1 MLSMYRPLEAQGA
14 LEYVSGSP
22 LMGTFFEV
30 GEPLEVVDLAE
41 GNVNLVFRVRSARRA
56 RSVVVK
62 QALTHARRYPEF
74 KMPLERARLEHAIL
88 TEQARHS
95 PERVPAVHLHD
106 PVMFLNVL
114 EDLDRHEILRGAL
127 LRQASYPDFGAHM
140 GVFLARTL
148 FYTSDLYL
156 GSADKKARVAAL
168 TNPVLCK
175 VTEDLVFT
183 QPFRD
188 DPGNDFAPALRG
200 IAETLWRDRE
210 ALAEVARLKLAF
222 LTRAEALIHG
232 DLHTGSI
239 MVNQRDTRVID
250 PEFGCWGPMSF
261 DIGQVIGNLAMSH
274 VSQAAHAP
282 DAVARTSHRA
292 WLVES
297 IRTVWRDFAVELERL
312 WRADGNGEFDPATFA
327 APFLADLL
335 RDSVG
340 MAACEIVRRVLGLA
354 HVADF
359 ATIGDPALKAACE
372 TRALTIAVDWL
383 HRCRGGLA
391 SIDEPVQALI
401 EAA

>member
-1 MLSMYRPLEAQGA
+1 MYRPLEAEGA
-14 LEYVSGSP
+14 LAYVGASP
-22 LMGTFFEV
+22 LMGSFFEA

-41 GNVNLVFRVRSARRA
+41 GNVNLVFRVRSSRRA
-56 RSVVVK
+56 RSVIVK

-74 KMPLERARLEHAIL
+74 KMPLERSHLEHAIL
-88 TEQARHS
+88 TEQARHC
-95 PERVPAVHLHD
+95 PERVPAILLHD
-106 PVMFLNVL
+106 AAMFINVL
-114 EDLDRHEILRGAL
+114 EDLDQHEILRGAL
-127 LRQASYPDFGAHM
+127 LRQATYPDLGAHM
-140 GVFLARTL
+140 GTFLARTL
-148 FYTSDLYL
+148 FHTSDLYL

-168 TNPVLCK
+168 TNPVLSK

-200 IAETLWRDRE
+200 IAETLWRDRDVGAE
-210 ALAEVARLKLAF
+210 AARLKLAF

-239 MVNQRDTRVID
+239 MVHARDTRVID

-274 VSQAAHAP
+274 VAQAAHAP
-282 DAVARTSHRA
+282 DATVRASHRA
-292 WLVES
+292 WLVLT
-297 IRTVWRDFAVELERL
+297 IRTVWQDFAAELERL
-312 WRADGNGEFDPATFA
+312 WRTDGNGELDASSFA

-335 RDSVG
+335 RDSIG
-340 MAACEIVRRVLGLA
+340 MAACEIVRRILGLA

-359 ATIGDPALKAACE
+359 AAIADPELKAACE
-372 TRALTIAVDWL
+372 ARALTVAIDWL

-391 SIDEPVQALI
+391 SIDEPVQSLI
-401 EAA
+401 EAGAA

>member
-1 MLSMYRPLEAQGA
+1 MYRPLEAQDA
-14 LEYVSGSP
+14 LAYVAASP
-22 LMGTFFEV
+22 LMGTFFDA
-30 GEPLEVVDLAE
+30 GEPLEVADLAE
-41 GNVNLVFRVRSARRA
+41 GNVNLVFRVRSTRRA
-56 RSVVVK
+56 RSVIVK

-74 KMPLERARLEHAIL
+74 AMPLARSHLEFTIL

-95 PERVPAVHLHD
+95 PGRVPAIHLHD
-106 PVMFLNVL
+106 AAMFINVL
-114 EDLDRHEILRGAL
+114 EDLDRHEILRGTL
-127 LRQASYPDFGAHM
+127 LRQASYPHLGAHM
-140 GVFLARTL
+140 GGFLARTL

-188 DPGNDFAPALRG
+188 DPGNDFGPALRA
-200 IAETLWRDRE
+200 IAETIWRDRDVQAE
-210 ALAEVARLKLAF
+210 AARLKLAF

-239 MVNQRDTRVID
+239 MVNADDTRVID

-274 VSQAAHAP
+274 VSQAAHAT
-282 DAVARTSHRA
+282 DVAARAGHRA

-297 IRTVWRDFAVELERL
+297 IRAVWSVFAADFERL
-312 WRADGNGEFDPATFA
+312 WRADGNGELAPDAFA
-327 APFLADLL
+327 APFLAELL
-335 RDSVG
+335 RDSIG
-340 MAACEIVRRVLGLA
+340 MAACEIVRRNLGLA

-359 ATIGDPALKAACE
+359 AAIADPALKAACE
-372 TRALTIAVDWL
+372 TRALTVAIDWF
-383 HRCRGGLA
+383 HRSRRGLTT
-391 SIDEPVQALI
+391 IDEPLQALI

>member
-1 MLSMYRPLEAQGA
+1 MYRPLDTQGA
-14 LEYVSGSP
+14 LAYVGASP
-22 LMGTFFEV
+22 LMGTHFDA
-30 GEPLEVVDLAE
+30 GEPLEAIDLAE
-41 GNVNLVFRVRSARRA
+41 GNVNLVFRVRSTRRS
-56 RSVVVK
+56 RSVIVK

-74 KMPLERARLEHAIL
+74 TMPLERSLLEHTIL
-88 TEQARHS
+88 TEQARRC
-95 PERVPAVHLHD
+95 PGRVPAIHLHD
-106 PVMFLNVL
+106 PVMFINVL
-114 EDLDRHEILRGAL
+114 EDLDQHEILRGAL
-127 LRQASYPDFGAHM
+127 LRQVSPPDFGAHM
-140 GVFLARTL
+140 GAFLARTL

-200 IAETLWRDRE
+200 IAETLWRDGA

-239 MVNQRDTRVID
+239 MISARDTRVID

-282 DAVARTSHRA
+282 DATVRASHRA
-292 WLVES
+292 WLAET
-297 IRTVWRDFAVELERL
+297 IRTVWQDFATELERL
-312 WRADGNGEFDPATFA
+312 WRAEGNGEFDPATFA
-327 APFLADLL
+327 APLLAEVL
-335 RDSVG
+335 RDAVG
-340 MAACEIVRRVLGLA
+340 MAACEMVRRILGLA

-359 ATIGDPALKAACE
+359 AAIGDPALKAACE
-372 TRALTIAVDWL
+372 IRALTVAIEWL
-383 HRCRGGLA
+383 HRCRHGLA
-391 SIDEPVQALI
+391 SIDEPLQVLV
-401 EAA
+401 EAGAA

>member
-1 MLSMYRPLEAQGA
+1 MDAQDV
-14 LEYVSGSP
+14 LDYVRASP
-22 LMGTFFEV
+22 LMGSFFET
-30 GEPLEVVDLAE
+30 GEPLEVLVLAE
-41 GNVNLVFRVRSARRA
+41 GNVNLVFRVRSTGRT

-88 TEQARHS
+88 TEQARRC
-95 PERVPAVHLHD
+95 PQRVPAVHLHD
-106 PVMFLNVL
+106 AEMFLNVL
-114 EDLDRHEILRGAL
+114 EDLDQHEILRGAL
-127 LRQASYPDFGAHM
+127 LRQASYPDFAAHM

-148 FYTSDLYL
+148 FYTSDLHL
-156 GSADKKARVAAL
+156 GSAEKKARVAAL

-200 IAETLWRDRE
+200 IAERIWSDRDVQ
-210 ALAEVARLKLAF
+210 AEVARLKLAF

-239 MVNQRDTRVID
+239 MVNAHDTRVID

-274 VSQAAHAP
+274 VSQAAHAADP
-282 DAVARTSHRA
+282 GARADHRA
-292 WLVES
+292 WLARS
-297 IRTVWRDFAVELERL
+297 IRTVWHDFTVELEQL
-312 WRADGNGEFDPATFA
+312 WRTDGNGEFDPATFA
-327 APFLADLL
+327 GPFLADLL
-335 RDSVG
+335 RDSIG
-340 MAACEIVRRVLGLA
+340 MAACEMVRRILGLA

-359 ATIGDPALKAACE
+359 AAIGDPALKAACE
-372 TRALTIAVDWL
+372 TRALTVAIDWL
-383 HRCRGGLA
+383 HRCRGRPA
-391 SIDEPVQALI
+391 SIDEPLHALT

>member
-1 MLSMYRPLEAQGA
+1 MYRPLDAQGA
-14 LEYVSGSP
+14 LDYVGASP
-22 LMGTFFEV
+22 LMNTLFEA
-30 GEPLEVVDLAE
+30 GEPLEAIDLAE
-41 GNVNLVFRVRSARRA
+41 GNVNLVFRVRSTRRA
-56 RSVVVK
+56 RSVILK

-88 TEQARHS
+88 SEQARHC

-106 PVMFLNVL
+106 PAMFLNVL
-114 EDLDRHEILRGAL
+114 EDLDQHEILRGAL
-127 LRQASYPDFGAHM
+127 LRQERYPDFGAHM
-140 GVFLARTL
+140 GRFLARTL
-148 FYTSDLYL
+148 FYTSDLHL
-156 GSADKKARVAAL
+156 ASADKKARVAAL

-188 DPGNDFAPALRG
+188 DPGNDFSPALRG
-200 IAETLWRDRE
+200 LAERLWRDGDL
-210 ALAEVARLKLAF
+210 LAEVARLKLAF

-239 MVNQRDTRVID
+239 MVNARDTRVID

-282 DAVARTSHRA
+282 DDGVRARHRA
-292 WLVES
+292 WLVQS
-297 IRTVWRDFAVELERL
+297 IRTVWQDFAVELERL

-327 APFLADLL
+327 ASFLADLL

-340 MAACEIVRRVLGLA
+340 MAACEMVRRILGLA

-359 ATIGDPALKAACE
+359 AAIGDPALKAACE
-372 TRALTIAVDWL
+372 SRALSVAIDWL
-383 HRCRGGLA
+383 HRCRGRLL
-391 SIDEPVQALI
+391 SIDEPVQALV
-401 EAA
+401 EAGAA

>member
-1 MLSMYRPLEAQGA
+1 MYRPLEAEGA
-14 LEYVSGSP
+14 LAYVGASP
-22 LMGTFFEV
+22 LMGSFFEA

-41 GNVNLVFRVRSARRA
+41 GNVNLVFRVRSSRRA
-56 RSVVVK
+56 RSVIVK

-74 KMPLERARLEHAIL
+74 KMPLERAHLEHAIL
-88 TEQARHS
+88 TEQARHC
-95 PERVPAVHLHD
+95 PERVPAILLHD
-106 PVMFLNVL
+106 AAMFINVL

-127 LRQASYPDFGAHM
+127 LRQATFRDFGAHM
-140 GVFLARTL
+140 GAFLARTL

-200 IAETLWRDRE
+200 IAETLWRDRDVQIE
-210 ALAEVARLKLAF
+210 AARLKLAF
-222 LTRAEALIHG
+222 VTRAEALIHG

-239 MVNQRDTRVID
+239 MVHAGDTRVID

-282 DAVARTSHRA
+282 DATVRTSHRA
-292 WLVES
+292 WLVQT
-297 IRTVWRDFAVELERL
+297 IRTVWHDFAAELERL
-312 WRADGNGEFDPATFA
+312 WRADGNGEFDASTFA
-327 APFLADLL
+327 GPFLADLL
-335 RDSVG
+335 RDSIG
-340 MAACEIVRRVLGLA
+340 MAACEMVRRILGLA

-359 ATIGDPALKAACE
+359 AAIGDPALKAACE
-372 TRALTIAVDWL
+372 TRALTVAIDWL

-401 EAA
+401 EAGAA